1 MSTIKKIEENK
12 TVDCLNSL
20 RREETIYEDQDKN
33 SRALSLMVENGK
45 VRMNESDCGP
55 ACSMMNGGSSYDRDL
70 FDIDL
75 KELMG
80 ILGCGTIDEFYLEMR
95 KRFGFCDGMDRFYE
109 FLQANKLNFNAYAG

>member
-1 MSTIKKIEENK
+1 MSNIKNNEENK

-20 RREETIYEDQDKN
+20 TRDETIYEDQSKN
-33 SRALSLMVENGK
+33 SRALSLMVSNGK

-70 FDIDL
+70 YEIDL

-80 ILGCGTIDEFYLEMR
+80 ILGCSTIDEFYLEMR
-95 KRFGFCDGMDRFYE
+95 KRFGFCDGMDTFYE
-109 FLQANKLNFNAYAG
+109 FLKANKLKFDAYAG